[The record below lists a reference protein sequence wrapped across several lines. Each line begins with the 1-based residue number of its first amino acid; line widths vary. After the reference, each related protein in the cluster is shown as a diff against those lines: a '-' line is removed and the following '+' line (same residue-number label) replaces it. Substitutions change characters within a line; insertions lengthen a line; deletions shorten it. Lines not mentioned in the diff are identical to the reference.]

1 MQYNTIQANSY
12 LEAIEKMK
20 NQYGPSARPMTCRNI
35 RYGGFLGLFKTEG
48 VEVTCY
54 LAADSKAGGTGSVET
69 EKKKILENLNKN
81 QTMQI
86 ILKEIQA
93 LKKDLSVSRP
103 KEEPLHGSI
112 MRIRDLLELNDFS
125 RDFID
130 QITVK
135 LRQEFS
141 LETLEDFD
149 AVKERVIEWIG
160 EGIKIY
166 SPKDSAEG
174 KPRIITIIGPT
185 GVGKTTTVAKL
196 AAIYGLERGSS
207 SGLQVRMV
215 TIDNYKIAAKKQIE
229 TYAEIMQIPVSFA
242 ESRSDLEK
250 VLDLYN
256 DVDVIL
262 IDTIGR
268 SPTDLEKL
276 GEMQAIL
283 NACGS
288 VNESHL
294 AVSATTKT
302 IDIEEIFRQFEPFN
316 YQSVILTKL
325 DETSGVGNIIS
336 LLSKHRKPLSYF
348 TDGQMVPQD
357 IEDASVS
364 RLLMCLEGFRVDR
377 DYIESKFDQK
387 VVDTNRG

>member
-54 LAADSKAGGTGSVET
+54 LAADSKAGGISSVET
-69 EKKKILENLNKN
+69 EKKKILESLSKN

-93 LKKDLSVSRP
+93 LKKDLSVSRS

-215 TIDNYKIAAKKQIE
+215 TIDNYKIA
-229 TYAEIMQIPVSFA
+229 
-242 ESRSDLEK
+242 
-250 VLDLYN
+250 
-256 DVDVIL
+256 
-262 IDTIGR
+262 
-268 SPTDLEKL
+268 
-276 GEMQAIL
+276 
-283 NACGS
+283 
-288 VNESHL
+288 
-294 AVSATTKT
+294 
-302 IDIEEIFRQFEPFN
+302 
-316 YQSVILTKL
+316 
-325 DETSGVGNIIS
+325 
-336 LLSKHRKPLSYF
+336 
-348 TDGQMVPQD
+348 
-357 IEDASVS
+357 
-364 RLLMCLEGFRVDR
+364 
-377 DYIESKFDQK
+377 
-387 VVDTNRG
+387 